1 MHIYGIGPLRQ
12 EGAIPYERSSVILAL
27 TLINLCS
34 ILLALIRLRSILCSI
49 LSHSLRTILLFLIP
63 VHSIVVIMQREQATK
78 LAPSSAWQGQ
88 RKQSGVVQP
97 TSNEIRVASNTQQKR
112 KRREQMLD
120 LPGKKNIRV
129 QPDSEVSMNSRQD
142 SCWFSQWELTV
153 RQRSQ
158 EMKKSRRLRWG
169 RKMKGH

>member
-1 MHIYGIGPLRQ
+1 M
-12 EGAIPYERSSVILAL
+12 ILTL

-34 ILLALIRLRSILCSI
+34 ILLALICLCYILSSILPYLLCAI
-49 LSHSLRTILLFLIP
+49 LPFLIR
-63 VHSIVVIMQREQATK
+63 VHSIVVIMQYEQSTK

-97 TSNEIRVASNTQQKR
+97 TSNETCVTSDTQQKR
-112 KRREQMLD
+112 KRSEQMLD
-120 LPGKKNIRV
+120 LSGNKNIRV

-142 SCWFSQWELTV
+142 SCWFSKWELTV

-158 EMKKSRRLRWG
+158 EMKKSW
-169 RKMKGH
+169 

>member
-1 MHIYGIGPLRQ
+1 M
-12 EGAIPYERSSVILAL
+12 ILAL

-34 ILLALIRLRSILCSI
+34 ILLAFIRLRSILCSI
-49 LSHSLRTILLFLIP
+49 LPHTLCAILPFLIR
-63 VHSIVVIMQREQATK
+63 VRSIIVIMQRKQTMK
-78 LAPSSAWQGQ
+78 LAPSLVRQGR
-88 RKQSGVVQP
+88 RKQSGVVPP
-97 TSNEIRVASNTQQKR
+97 TSNETRVTSDTRQKR
-112 KRREQMLD
+112 KRREQMRDLLD
-120 LPGKKNIRV
+120 NKNIRV

-158 EMKKSRRLRWG
+158 EMKKSRRLRQG